1 MTWESSPVSNDRH
14 PRPIVYLRA
23 STIADPRGMRAVV
36 GSRTLGWRG
45 DLRADGPVMQQG
57 RTYVPVLTEHDW
69 YRAEAEQVEVFAPLV
84 PIERVWIETPG
95 DYASSDPNGPNAS
108 SPVPA
113 SQERRITGR
122 RVVHVLSGRE
132 EKEERDLR
140 AISELVPDGYENF
153 VLVTSE
159 SDWYRWA
166 SSGKIAPARSLSP
179 HDLWIE

>member
-84 PIERVWIETPG
+84 PIERVWVETPG
-95 DYASSDPNGPNAS
+95 DYASSDPNGPSALL
-108 SPVPA
+108 PVPA
-113 SQERRITGR
+113 VQERRIAGR
-122 RVVHVLSGRE
+122 RVVHVSPGGGE
-132 EKEERDLR
+132 TEERDLR
-140 AISELVPDGYENF
+140 AVNEVTADGYESKI
-153 VLVTSE
+153 LVANE

-166 SSGKIAPARSLSP
+166 WAGKIAPARSLST
-179 HDLWIE
+179 HELWVE